1 VNDAIFETPSPEER
15 SGPGAG
21 LLGTLARR
29 LVLARLARVEAG
41 DLTLVDGA
49 DVHRFGRRGDP
60 VRATLTVHDPRFW
73 GAVASGG
80 TNGGAEAFMD
90 GWWSADDLVAVVRI
104 AARAGSGAEALE
116 AGRFSP
122 AQWLAR
128 VGHALRRN
136 TRRGARRN
144 VEAHYD
150 LGNAFY
156 ALFLDETMTY
166 SCGIFERPDATLREA
181 SEAKIDRACR
191 RLGLRP
197 GLHLLEIGTG
207 WGGLAIRAARDFGCR
222 VTTTTLSREQH
233 AFATERVR
241 AAGLSGRVDVLLEDY
256 RDLRG
261 RFDRLVSIEMI
272 EAVGWEY
279 YEDFFRT
286 CSERLVPDGL
296 ALIQSITIR
305 DQAYEKAK
313 REVDF
318 IKKHVF
324 PGGSI
329 PAIGALVLAAGRASD
344 LGLVGLEE
352 IGLHYATTLRHWRE
366 RFLARRAEARA
377 LGHDDR
383 FLRLWEYYLAYCEG
397 GFLERYIGTA
407 QLLFAKPGA
416 APPDLGSAPT

>member
-1 VNDAIFETPSPEER
+1 MNDATFEPPEPVER
-15 SGPGAG
+15 SRPLSA
-21 LLGTLARR
+21 LLGSVARR
-29 LVLARLARVEAG
+29 VVLSRFSRIAEG
-41 DLTLVDGA
+41 DLTLIDGA
-49 DVHRFGRRGDP
+49 DVLRVGRRGDP
-60 VRATLTVHDPRFW
+60 LRATITIHDPRFW
-73 GAVASGG
+73 GAIAAGG

-90 GWWSADDLVAVVRI
+90 GWWSTDDLVAVVRI
-104 AARAGSGAEALE
+104 AARAGGGAAALE
-116 AGRFSP
+116 AGRFSA

-128 VGHALRRN
+128 AGHALRRN

-144 VEAHYD
+144 IEAHYD

-191 RLGLRP
+191 KLGLRP

-207 WGGLAIRAARDFGCR
+207 WGELAIRAARDFGCR

-233 AFATERVR
+233 AFATARVR
-241 AAGLSGRVDVLLEDY
+241 AAGLSDRVDVRLEDY

-261 RFDRLVSIEMI
+261 RYDRIVSIEMI

-279 YEDFFRT
+279 YEDFFRV
-286 CSERLVPDGL
+286 CGERLTPDGL
-296 ALIQSITIR
+296 ALVQSITLP
-305 DQAYEKAK
+305 DQAFERAK

-324 PGGSI
+324 PGGCI
-329 PAIGALVLAAGRASD
+329 PAIGPLVQAAGRGSD

-352 IGLHYATTLRHWRE
+352 FGLHYAKTLRHWRE
-366 RFLARRAEARA
+366 RFLARRADVRT
-377 LGHDDR
+377 LGFDDR

-397 GFLERYIGTA
+397 GFLERYIGAA
-407 QLLFAKPGA
+407 QLLFAKPRA
-416 APPDLGSAPT
+416 LPPAVAGD